1 MPLENTYAQKFADKS
16 RRLTSLAEDFPIDDA
31 PFRQRLHSLFS
42 QIEKE
47 FEFLFLEN
55 CSRKCRSPS
64 KFIFCSRDSISLPCG
79 MNANELFCCF

>member
-16 RRLTSLAEDFPIDDA
+16 RRLASLAEDFPVDDA
-31 PFRQRLHSLFS
+31 PFRQRLHLLFS

-55 CSRKCRSPS
+55 CSRKCSLMQ
-64 KFIFCSRDSISLPCG
+64 IFMWIFFPI
-79 MNANELFCCF
+79 A